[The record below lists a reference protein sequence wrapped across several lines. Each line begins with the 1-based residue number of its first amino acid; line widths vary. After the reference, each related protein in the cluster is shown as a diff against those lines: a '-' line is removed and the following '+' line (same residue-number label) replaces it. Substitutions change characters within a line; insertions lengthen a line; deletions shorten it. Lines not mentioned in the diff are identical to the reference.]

1 MELTSD
7 NLFIFALKKYKYKE
21 HKIKKKPIIE
31 NYINISSNIKKKDE
45 KGQKTKIKTYFK
57 SLLINASNISN

>member
-31 NYINISSNIKKKDE
+31 NYINISSNIKKKT
-45 KGQKTKIKTYFK
+45 KKVKKQKLKHILKVY
-57 SLLINASNISN
+57 